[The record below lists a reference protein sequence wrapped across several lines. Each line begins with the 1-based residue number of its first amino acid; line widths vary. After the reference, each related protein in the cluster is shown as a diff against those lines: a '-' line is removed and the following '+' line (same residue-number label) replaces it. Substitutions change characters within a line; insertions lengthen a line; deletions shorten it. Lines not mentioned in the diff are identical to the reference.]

1 MAFREMI
8 GYWDLITALLAV
20 AALIALRG
28 RLPRGIWLVRL
39 FLAIATI
46 DTVNAI
52 VQSLRY
58 DVTLHALG
66 VSWVIVTLYGPAL
79 LVSSLMIFLLLIRPV
94 GPVTEDGNEPMTT

>member
-8 GYWDLITALLAV
+8 GYGDLITALLAV

-28 RLPRGIWLVRL
+28 RLPRGIWLVWL

-52 VQSLRY
+52 VQSVRY
-58 DVTLHALG
+58 DVTSYALG
-66 VSWVIVTLYGPAL
+66 VNWVIVTLYVPAL
-79 LVSSLMIFLLLIRPV
+79 PVSSLMIFLLLIRPV